1 MESIKPDSD
10 AALIGCLGG
19 DALMV
24 QRNPRSGPGVI
35 PSLMRSLAE
44 SGRRVGKIFSA
55 YPRIKRLALRM
66 NARSSAKRA
75 HPIANSEMKPSS
87 EPFVQHQPAVHRLRQ
102 QIGHV
107 LARRSDR
114 LDPDNYPFGKPA
126 VWLEI

>member
-10 AALIGCLGG
+10 AGLIGCLGG
-19 DALMV
+19 RRADGSAQPAIGPRRDSLLDALFGGIGKASR
-24 QRNPRSGPGVI
+24 QDF
-35 PSLMRSLAE
+35 L
-44 SGRRVGKIFSA
+44 RVPEDRAASFA
-55 YPRIKRLALRM
+55 NEREVLRET
-66 NARSSAKRA
+66 RA
-75 HPIANSEMKPSS
+75 PVANSEMKPNS